1 MLGFE
6 GDEVYR
12 ESYYEEE
19 IVSDDGIRLFQDIT
33 EHENEDETE
42 SSLLPDVAELL
53 ARVNS
58 KRPDP
63 SDTTTATTPTTPT
76 PVSPPPTTTE
86 EKVHKWNIPSAPQN
100 IALPSRPPESPDQ
113 RQPSSVEIPK
123 AFDQSQNEEVGYDT
137 HFDFDLACACWSY
150 TVVPCCLTCVYRKP
164 LFQVLRNDGKGLRML
179 LLLLQTRIVL
189 CPKLSM
195 LK

>member
-19 IVSDDGIRLFQDIT
+19 IISDDGIRLFQDIT
-33 EHENEDETE
+33 EHEDETE

-58 KRPDP
+58 TRPDP
-63 SDTTTATTPTTPT
+63 SDTITTPTTPT
-76 PVSPPPTTTE
+76 PTPTPVSPTTTTAMTE
-86 EKVHKWNIPSAPQN
+86 EKVHKWNVPSAPQN
-100 IALPSRPPESPDQ
+100 IGLPSRPPESPDQ

-123 AFDQSQNEEVGYDT
+123 AFDPSQSESVSHNSLLNFLLYILV
-137 HFDFDLACACWSY
+137 
-150 TVVPCCLTCVYRKP
+150 CVFEMPSHLCVLP
-164 LFQVLRNDGKGLRML
+164 LCSAAVTDN
-179 LLLLQTRIVL
+179 T
-189 CPKLSM
+189 
-195 LK
+195 